1 MNKELAE
8 TIHKSGEDG
17 KRKYTE
23 VENWIEEGFTK
34 DVCDCGQ
41 YYFSGS
47 FSTD

>member
-1 MNKELAE
+1 MNKELTE

-23 VENWIEEGFTK
+23 VENWIEEGFIK
-34 DVCDCGQ
+34 EMYDCCQ
-41 YYFSGS
+41 YYFSGW